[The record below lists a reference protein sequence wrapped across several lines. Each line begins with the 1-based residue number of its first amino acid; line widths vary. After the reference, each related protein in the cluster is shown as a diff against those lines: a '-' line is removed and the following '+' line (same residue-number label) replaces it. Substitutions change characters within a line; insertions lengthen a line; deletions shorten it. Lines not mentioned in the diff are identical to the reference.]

1 MDRRI
6 DKISIVAMIERTKTR
21 ARKPKAPL
29 GMEPFPR
36 RIRQSVSIASSTR
49 RYAYPQLVPASTR
62 SRKSVPSRPN
72 QPPSL

>member
-6 DKISIVAMIERTKTR
+6 DKISVVAMIERTKTR

-36 RIRQSVSIASSTR
+36 RIRQSVSIASPR